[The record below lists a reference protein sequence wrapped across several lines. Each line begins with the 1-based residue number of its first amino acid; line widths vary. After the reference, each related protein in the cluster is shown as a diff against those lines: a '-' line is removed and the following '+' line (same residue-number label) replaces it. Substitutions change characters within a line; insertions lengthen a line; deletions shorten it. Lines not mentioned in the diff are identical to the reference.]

1 MSGINEMVTQQLSG
15 PALQQISQQLGLDPA
30 STERA
35 VTAALPI
42 VLAGMATH
50 ASNPAGAADIHSIA
64 DRHAIPADMS
74 TPATLFGDPSGGGLL
89 GKIFGARERTVQ
101 DGVSNA
107 SGLDI
112 GKAASLVAM
121 LAPFVLSAIAH
132 KKQSAGLEPGD
143 VAGSLQQAQQNAQ
156 ATAQRQQPSI
166 GGILGSVLNQVMD
179 R

>member
-1 MSGINEMVTQQLSG
+1 MSGIDEMVTQQLSG

-30 STERA
+30 STQQA

-42 VLAGMATH
+42 VLAGMASH
-50 ASNPAGAADIHSIA
+50 ASNPDGAADIHSIA

-74 TPATLFGDPSGGGLL
+74 SLGSIFSGAGGGGLL

-121 LAPFVLSAIAH
+121 IAPYVLAAIAH
-132 KKQSAGLEPGD
+132 KKQNADLQPSD
-143 VAGSLQQAQQNAQ
+143 VAGSLQQAQQTAQ
-156 ATAQRQQPSI
+156 ANARLQLHWQS
-166 GGILGSVLNQVMD
+166 L
-179 R
+179 

>member
-15 PALQQISQQLGLDPA
+15 PGLQQISQQLGLDPA
-30 STERA
+30 TAEQA

-50 ASNPAGAADIHSIA
+50 ASSPDGAADIHSVA

-74 TPATLFGDPSGGGLL
+74 TLGSIFGGAGGGGLL
-89 GKIFGARERTVQ
+89 GKILGAREQTVQ

-112 GKAASLVAM
+112 GKAGALVAM
-121 LAPFVLSAIAH
+121 IAPYVLSAIAH
-132 KKQSAGLEPGD
+132 KKQTAGLEPGD

>member
-1 MSGINEMVTQQLSG
+1 MSGIDEMVAQQLKG

-30 STERA
+30 STQQA

-50 ASNPAGAADIHSIA
+50 ASNPDGAADIHSIA
-64 DRHAIPADMS
+64 DRHAVPADMS
-74 TPATLFGDPSGGGLL
+74 TPASLFGGGGGGLL
-89 GKIFGARERTVQ
+89 AKIFGARERTVQ

-121 LAPFVLSAIAH
+121 IAPYVLSAIAH
-132 KKQSAGLEPGD
+132 KKQNADLQPGD
-143 VAGSLQQAQQNAQ
+143 LAGTLQQAQQTAQ
-156 ATAQRQQPSI
+156 TTAQRQHPSL
-166 GGILGSVLNQVMD
+166 GGILGSVMNQVMD